1 MSIRYDFA
9 DAKDKRSAVEKAVF
23 QVQKHSFYVVKAKIL
38 RCKSI
43 DIAP

>member
-9 DAKDKRSAVEKAVF
+9 DAKGKRLDGEKVAF